1 MIRRGGSFKS
11 FFRGVNNFL
20 RKTHILSSVGSMIPV
35 MRPAAA
41 VAGLAGYGRRRR
53 LRRRK
58 PHGCRC
64 GGGLSLAGSGLKL
77 AGQGRRRRYR

>member
-58 PHGCRC
+58 PHACRC
-64 GGGLSLAGSGLKL
+64 GGALSLAGSGLKL
-77 AGQGRRRRYR
+77 AGQGRRRRY